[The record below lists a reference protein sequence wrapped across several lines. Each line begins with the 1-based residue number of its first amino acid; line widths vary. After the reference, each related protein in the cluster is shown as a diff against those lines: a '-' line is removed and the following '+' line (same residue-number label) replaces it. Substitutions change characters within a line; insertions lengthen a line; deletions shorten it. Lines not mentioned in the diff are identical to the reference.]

1 MDPSSF
7 RREADGRI
15 SFTSSPYAPLA
26 IFLRELEERIE
37 DISGVESV
45 ALMTSLPLA
54 RNPLNVIMAFTVSG
68 QPANDADTGL
78 ATVPVRSVSP
88 GYFQTMQMRLL
99 RGRGLERSD
108 REGTPGVTVVN
119 EAFARRYFP
128 DLDPLEQGITVRENR
143 YVPTD
148 TGFQFG
154 HFMVEELD
162 VVGVVSDVKHA
173 SLAQPPEPAM
183 YVSSDQFIDRRRAL
197 VVRTSLDD
205 PEGLIP
211 VIRSELAALD
221 PQLGAQFAA
230 YPSLVRASLARER
243 MATMLLAIF
252 AGVALL
258 IANVGVYGLMAYSV
272 EQRMG
277 EMALRSALGAS
288 ASQVTKLVMGRGMRL
303 AVTGAV
309 LGVAGAFAL
318 QQVVASQLYG
328 ISPLD
333 LPVLLLVPA
342 ALLCV
347 AALAC
352 FVPARRA
359 TRVDP
364 ADLLRVE

>member
-1 MDPSSF
+1 
-7 RREADGRI
+7 
-15 SFTSSPYAPLA
+15 
-26 IFLRELEERIE
+26 
-37 DISGVESV
+37 
-45 ALMTSLPLA
+45 
-54 RNPLNVIMAFTVSG
+54 
-68 QPANDADTGL
+68 
-78 ATVPVRSVSP
+78 
-88 GYFQTMQMRLL
+88 
-99 RGRGLERSD
+99 
-108 REGTPGVTVVN
+108 
-119 EAFARRYFP
+119 
-128 DLDPLEQGITVRENR
+128 
-143 YVPTD
+143 
-148 TGFQFG
+148 
-154 HFMVEELD
+154 
-162 VVGVVSDVKHA
+162 
-173 SLAQPPEPAM
+173 
-183 YVSSDQFIDRRRAL
+183 
-197 VVRTSLDD
+197 
-205 PEGLIP
+205 
-211 VIRSELAALD
+211 
-221 PQLGAQFAA
+221 
-230 YPSLVRASLARER
+230 